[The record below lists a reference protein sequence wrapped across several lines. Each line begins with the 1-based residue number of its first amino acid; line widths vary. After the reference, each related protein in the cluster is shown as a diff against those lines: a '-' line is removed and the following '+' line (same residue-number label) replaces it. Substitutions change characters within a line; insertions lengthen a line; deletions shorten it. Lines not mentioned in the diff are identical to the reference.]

1 MMLLGVGLRGNTKRR
16 FAMTS
21 TVLHQA
27 LTTVVALTLAAT
39 CAGAPAFAK
48 DGKGNLHILVPK
60 SDRGGSKVVSN
71 QFIAPKSLVAPKAP
85 RDNGGN
91 GGGQVFTSQF
101 VAPKA
106 NRDNGGNGGG
116 QVFTS
121 QFVAPKANRDNGGNG
136 SFPVVQRVT
145 PQAPVAEF
153 VAPKAPRNNSNDSGI
168 TTAKFVAPKAPRGDQ
183 TVVASLEQ
191 PQPLLLAPATSTPAV
206 VADQGSPVPAE
217 ASTDEASTPVAESQ
231 TAPVAADTAAD
242 TDSQVAVAHLRAAQH
257 YGYGD
262 YAPASYQASD
272 EGYDESDSDNSYED
286 SDSSYSNQGY
296 GDDNCN

>member
-1 MMLLGVGLRGNTKRR
+1 MLLGVGLRGNTKRR

-48 DGKGNLHILVPK
+48 DFSKGHVL
-60 SDRGGSKVVSN
+60 ST
-71 QFIAPKSLVAPKAP
+71 QFAAPKANRVGAP
-85 RDNGGN
+85 
-91 GGGQVFTSQF
+91 VFANDVSKDSNFRIRVSTQF

-106 NRDNGGNGGG
+106 NPVGPVGG
-116 QVFTS
+116 QVFTTKIL
-121 QFVAPKANRDNGGNG
+121 VPKSN
-136 SFPVVQRVT
+136 PVLRVT
-145 PQAPVAEF
+145 PKAPVAEF
-153 VAPKAPRNNSNDSGI
+153 VAPKAPRDNSNDSRI

-183 TVVASLEQ
+183 GDQTVVASIEQ
-191 PQPLLLAPATSTPAV
+191 PQPLLLVPATSTPAV
-206 VADQGSPVPAE
+206 AADQGSPVPAE

-231 TAPVAADTAAD
+231 TAPVAADT

-257 YGYGD
+257 YGYGY
-262 YAPASYQASD
+262 YASASYQASD
-272 EGYDESDSDNSYED
+272 EGYDETDSDNSYED
-286 SDSSYSNQGY
+286 SDSSYSSQGY

>member
-1 MMLLGVGLRGNTKRR
+1 MMLLGVDLRGETKRR

-21 TVLHQA
+21 TILHQA
-27 LTTVVALTLAAT
+27 LTTVAALTLAAT

-48 DGKGNLHILVPK
+48 DGQASKFHILAPK

-71 QFIAPKSLVAPKAP
+71 QFVAPKSLVAPKAP
-85 RDNGGN
+85 RGDAGA
-91 GGGQVFTSQF
+91 GQVFTSQF

-106 NRDNGGNGGG
+106 PRGGAGGG

-121 QFVAPKANRDNGGNG
+121 Q
-136 SFPVVQRVT
+136 
-145 PQAPVAEF
+145 F

-168 TTAKFVAPKAPRGDQ
+168 TTAKFVAPKAARGDQ

-217 ASTDEASTPVAESQ
+217 ASTDAVSTPVAESE
-231 TAPVAADTAAD
+231 TAPVAAD
-242 TDSQVAVAHLRAAQH
+242 TDSQVAVAHLRAAQQ

-286 SDSSYSNQGY
+286 SDSSYSSQGY

>member
-1 MMLLGVGLRGNTKRR
+1 
-16 FAMTS
+16 
-21 TVLHQA
+21 
-27 LTTVVALTLAAT
+27 
-39 CAGAPAFAK
+39 
-48 DGKGNLHILVPK
+48 
-60 SDRGGSKVVSN
+60 
-71 QFIAPKSLVAPKAP
+71 
-85 RDNGGN
+85 
-91 GGGQVFTSQF
+91 
-101 VAPKA
+101 
-106 NRDNGGNGGG
+106 
-116 QVFTS
+116 
-121 QFVAPKANRDNGGNG
+121 
-136 SFPVVQRVT
+136 
-145 PQAPVAEF
+145 VAEF
-153 VAPKAPRNNSNDSGI
+153 VAPKAPRDNSNDSGI
-168 TTAKFVAPKAPRGDQ
+168 TTAKFVAPKAPRGDQGDQ

-217 ASTDEASTPVAESQ
+217 ASTDEVSTPVAESE
-231 TAPVAADTAAD
+231 TAPVAADT

>member
-1 MMLLGVGLRGNTKRR
+1 
-16 FAMTS
+16 MTS

-48 DGKGNLHILVPK
+48 D
-60 SDRGGSKVVSN
+60 RGTSKVASN
-71 QFIAPKSLVAPKAP
+71 QFVAPKSLVAPKAP

-106 NRDNGGNGGG
+106 PRDNGGNSGG
-116 QVFTS
+116 QVFTTKIL
-121 QFVAPKANRDNGGNG
+121 VPKSN
-136 SFPVVQRVT
+136 PVLRVT
-145 PQAPVAEF
+145 PKAPVAEF
-153 VAPKAPRNNSNDSGI
+153 VAPKAPRNNSDDGI
-168 TTAKFVAPKAPRGDQ
+168 ISTAKFVAPKAPRGDQ
-183 TVVASLEQ
+183 TVVASIEQ

-206 VADQGSPVPAE
+206 AADQGSPVPAE
-217 ASTDEASTPVAESQ
+217 ASTDEVSTPVAESE
-231 TAPVAADTAAD
+231 TAPVAAD
-242 TDSQVAVAHLRAAQH
+242 TDSQVAVAHLRAAQQ

-272 EGYDESDSDNSYED
+272 EGYDEADSDNSYED
-286 SDSSYSNQGY
+286 SDSSYSSQGY

>member
-1 MMLLGVGLRGNTKRR
+1 
-16 FAMTS
+16 MTS

-48 DGKGNLHILVPK
+48 D
-60 SDRGGSKVVSN
+60 RGTSKVASN
-71 QFIAPKSLVAPKAP
+71 QFVAPKSLVAPKAP

-106 NRDNGGNGGG
+106 PRDNGGNSGG
-116 QVFTS
+116 QVFTTKIL
-121 QFVAPKANRDNGGNG
+121 VPKSN
-136 SFPVVQRVT
+136 PVLRVT
-145 PQAPVAEF
+145 PKAPVAEF
-153 VAPKAPRNNSNDSGI
+153 VAPKAPRGDQ
-168 TTAKFVAPKAPRGDQ
+168 GDQ
-183 TVVASLEQ
+183 TVVASIEQ

-206 VADQGSPVPAE
+206 AADQGSAVPAE

>member
-1 MMLLGVGLRGNTKRR
+1 
-16 FAMTS
+16 MTS

-27 LTTVVALTLAAT
+27 LTAVVALTLAAT

-48 DGKGNLHILVPK
+48 D
-60 SDRGGSKVVSN
+60 RGTSKVASN
-71 QFIAPKSLVAPKAP
+71 QFVAPKSLVAPKAP

-91 GGGQVFTSQF
+91 AGGQVFTSQF

-106 NRDNGGNGGG
+106 PRDNGGNSGG
-116 QVFTS
+116 QVFTTKIL
-121 QFVAPKANRDNGGNG
+121 VPKSN
-136 SFPVVQRVT
+136 PVLRVT
-145 PQAPVAEF
+145 PKAPVAEF
-153 VAPKAPRNNSNDSGI
+153 VAPKAPRGDQ
-168 TTAKFVAPKAPRGDQ
+168 GDQ
-183 TVVASLEQ
+183 TVVASIEQ

-206 VADQGSPVPAE
+206 AADQGSPVPAE

-231 TAPVAADTAAD
+231 TAPVAAD